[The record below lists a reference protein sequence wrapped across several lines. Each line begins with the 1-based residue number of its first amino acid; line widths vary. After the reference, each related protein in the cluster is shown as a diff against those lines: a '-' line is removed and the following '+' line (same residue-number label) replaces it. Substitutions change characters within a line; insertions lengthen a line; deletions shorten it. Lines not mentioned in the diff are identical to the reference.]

1 MGCESSVCTFAEDIW
16 IFSLLS
22 SFIFAILYLKTGMT
36 CEYVLF
42 FLLASKL
49 PCTLHHP
56 VLCIRPIPVRNDE
69 VDLGSSGVLLW
80 LHRFFISFGLAGREE
95 GRGEGEPGGV
105 TIKCRVLYYFNH
117 FYI

>member
-1 MGCESSVCTFAEDIW
+1 
-16 IFSLLS
+16 
-22 SFIFAILYLKTGMT
+22 MT

-80 LHRFFISFGLAGREE
+80 LHRFFISFGLAGREG

-105 TIKCRVLYYFNH
+105 TIKCRALYYFNH
-117 FYI
+117 FYLSIYKRIYLYN